1 MSLEAQWLRCHTS
14 NTAGPSSTN
23 CWYRGN
29 RIPHAEQYCWKIK
42 KKSIGHEC
50 MDLFLDSQFY
60 SVLLYVCPYASII
73 HFDYITFVSSFE
85 TKKSESSNFVLFRDF
100 ATCNFIQIW
109 ESAYIFL
116 QKSPL
121 EFCSS
126 LLWLYRSLRTS
137 IDVLTMLSLPTHDY
151 CLAIYLSCWGIFLLF
166 LFFWQF
172 LLWKGVGLLSNAFSV
187 NISIEMMIRF
197 PIHSSKVVYYIDW
210 FSYVEKTYLR
220 NPGIF
225 LFFDILFSF
234 WSIKTHSPGAFW
246 GKVHGR

>member
-1 MSLEAQWLRCHTS
+1 
-14 NTAGPSSTN
+14 
-23 CWYRGN
+23 
-29 RIPHAEQYCWKIK
+29 
-42 KKSIGHEC
+42 

-73 HFDYITFVSSFE
+73 HFDYITFVLSFE
-85 TKKSESSNFVLFRDF
+85 TKKSESSNFVLFQDF

-137 IDVLTMLSLPTHDY
+137 IDVLTMLSLPTHEY

-172 LLWKGVGLLSNAFSV
+172 LLWKGVGFLSNAFSV
-187 NISIEMMIRF
+187 NISTEMMIRF

-210 FSYVEKTYLR
+210 FSYVEKTYLW

-234 WSIKTHSPGAFW
+234 WWNTFSSGFLRKGAWEVKVWNLECLKMFCFHIWLTAWLGTEFFFEVVKTLLSFLLLPA
-246 GKVHGR
+246 